1 MGTHPIF
8 ESDFDCLTDV
18 DMGKALSRIGSSLC
32 GVGVTVIDG
41 SKYIKHRQLGE
52 GAFSYVDEIEDIKD
66 GKLYALKRI
75 ICHDSKSEK
84 EAISEAK
91 ATQSLLSKHIIKCR
105 SFEVVKKAPYSE
117 VWLVLE
123 YYDKGTLWDHFQK
136 LKSENKTLKFNEI
149 VRLFRGIVEGVNAI
163 HEAGMVHRDLK
174 PANIL
179 LGAENIPV
187 ICDLGSLA
195 EASVKISTKKDAQ
208 TLEDLASERC
218 TLPYRAPELLSVPVD
233 DYITTATDIWSL
245 GCILYSLVYLE
256 GPFDNVWLKG
266 DSVHLAV
273 QSSKF
278 DTKKLEE
285 LSGPLKALVEQML
298 DQDPK
303 YRPPADLVNR
313 RLYEIV

>member
-1 MGTHPIF
+1 
-8 ESDFDCLTDV
+8 
-18 DMGKALSRIGSSLC
+18 MGKALSRIGSTLC
-32 GVGVTVIDG
+32 GVGVTVIAG
-41 SKYIKHRQLGE
+41 EKYIKHRQLGE
-52 GAFSYVDEIEDIKD
+52 GAFSYVDEIENIKD
-66 GKLYALKRI
+66 GKFYALKRI

-84 EAISEAK
+84 EALDEAK
-91 ATQSLLSKHIIKCR
+91 ATQSLSSKNIIKCR
-105 SFEVVKKAPYSE
+105 SFEVVKKSPYSE

-123 YYDKGTLWDHFQK
+123 YFDKGTLWDHYQK
-136 LKSENKTLKFNEI
+136 LKGEGKTLKFNEI

-179 LGAENIPV
+179 LGEGNIPV

-195 EASVKISTKKDAQ
+195 EATVKISTKKEAQ

-218 TLPYRAPELLSVPVD
+218 TLPYRAPELLAVPVGES
-233 DYITTATDIWSL
+233 ITTATDIWSV

-256 GPFDNVWLKG
+256 GPFDSVWLKG

-273 QSSKF
+273 QSANF
-278 DTKKLEE
+278 DTRRLDDV
-285 LSGPLKALVEQML
+285 SGPLKALVEQML

-303 YRPPADLVNR
+303 YRPPADLVLR
-313 RLYEIV
+313 RLEEIG